1 MAVNKRERVAQV
13 LDQLSSVRK
22 RLDKLRTVLAYTHD
36 EYMREYMRINMRHR
50 RKHKGVLTEPN
61 GTTFAERRATMLE
74 RTKQGRLN
82 DPDFIAARGEYLR
95 KKGLINEKR
104 DPLEREKRKLMSE
117 LRMLRAE
124 GWYAPST

>member
-1 MAVNKRERVAQV
+1 MNKRERVAQV